1 MFALLFFL
9 DGIPQCLAQAW
20 DNQAAPSSSMD
31 GKACGKKNSPDKNN
45 NSSKRLEGG
54 ASENVPAS
62 VADMEMKEVSESCN
76 EPSSTKEVIDL
87 TKKNQSEGKEG
98 DDLDNKSLSST
109 SNRSSSYVDK
119 AENVNEDTNNKAV
132 ADRSHNVESAR
143 ISSSA
148 TKSTNNSDDECTTN
162 NERNNTDKKGSSSSS
177 SDSSDSEDDD
187 DRPQLTDKKSDVAV
201 AFDVVASAKAT
212 PYACEQT
219 YSDAA
224 FTQQSTMNPTVLF
237 DDGKKVNQHMRGEE
251 IKSSTTPFDKK
262 KGDTDTGDDSD
273 SSSSSSSNNGSIDL
287 LASSQENSQEKIA
300 DDGNNP
306 LPQES
311 RDSGNPT
318 DDSVKRI
325 DDDKKKVKADF
336 SGPTPETPMSNI
348 NSPESDNEESS
359 GSSSGSSSSSS
370 SSSSSDNTDSSDSDS
385 DSSSSDDKEGKEE
398 VGTTTG
404 TSDGGSVIPIARS
417 SVRGR
422 GRRRTPLVLAS
433 RKIVIDSE
441 K

>member
-1 MFALLFFL
+1 
-9 DGIPQCLAQAW
+9 
-20 DNQAAPSSSMD
+20 MD
-31 GKACGKKNSPDKNN
+31 VKACGKKNSPDKYN
-45 NSSKRLEGG
+45 NSSKRLEEG
-54 ASENVPAS
+54 ASEKMMAAS
-62 VADMEMKEVSESCN
+62 AADMEMKEVSESCN
-76 EPSSTKEVIDL
+76 ESSSTKEVIDL
-87 TKKNQSEGKEG
+87 TKNQSEGKGGGE
-98 DDLDNKSLSST
+98 LDNKSLSST

-119 AENVNEDTNNKAV
+119 AENVNEDNN
-132 ADRSHNVESAR
+132 N
-143 ISSSA
+143 
-148 TKSTNNSDDECTTN
+148 KSTNNSDDECTTN
-162 NERNNTDKKGSSSSS
+162 KERNNTDKKGSSSSS

-224 FTQQSTMNPTVLF
+224 YTQQSAMNPTVLF
-237 DDGKKVNQHMRGEE
+237 DDGNKVNQHMRGEE

-273 SSSSSSSNNGSIDL
+273 SSSSSSSNNSSIDL

-300 DDGNNP
+300 DDDNNP
-306 LPQES
+306 LPQQES

-318 DDSVKRI
+318 DDSVKRN
-325 DDDKKKVKADF
+325 DDDKKKVKADL
-336 SGPTPETPMSNI
+336 SGPNPETSMSNI
-348 NSPESDNEESS
+348 NGSESDNEESS

-370 SSSSSDNTDSSDSDS
+370 SSSNSDDTDSSDSDS
-385 DSSSSDDKEGKEE
+385 DSNSSDEEEGKDE

-433 RKIVIDSE
+433 RKIVIDNE